1 MPLSIKQTLSLKEI
15 KDLSLGS
22 LIIRKE
28 ELESGKLQ
36 QIEGENKDYA
46 EGEVLVKYKNNKIN
60 LQTVLGR
67 TTASDFIRSKSL
79 EKEED

>member
-1 MPLSIKQTLSLKEI
+1 MEVLKEI

-46 EGEVLVKYKNNKIN
+46 EGEILVKYKNNKIN

-79 EKEED
+79 GKEED